1 MGLLTKLTTDGSNLS
16 INDGLTPA
24 INPLAVGTL
33 NGGTSIHSD
42 GLPENSYSLNG
53 SNANTIGGLVSQ
65 YQDGI
70 TNPLQLP
77 SNLDLNGLTP
87 TGPLNA
93 GTIPINNSF
102 AGGAYLNNL
111 PEVGLIGDVNIAT
124 PFG

>member
-1 MGLLTKLTTDGSNLS
+1 MGLLTKLTTDGSTLS
-16 INDGLTPA
+16 INDGGTPS
-24 INPLAVGTL
+24 INPLSLQSSTL
-33 NGGTSIHSD
+33 HSNGD
-42 GLPENSYSLNG
+42 PNQSYSLNG
-53 SNANTIGGLVSQ
+53 SNANIVGNLVSQ

-70 TNPLQLP
+70 TNPLKPP
-77 SNLDLNGLTP
+77 SVLDLNGLTP

-93 GTIPINNSF
+93 GTISINNSF

>member
-33 NGGTSIHSD
+33 NGGLSIHSD
-42 GLPENSYSLNG
+42 GTPGNSYSLNG
-53 SNANTIGGLVSQ
+53 SNANIVGNLVSQ

-70 TNPLQLP
+70 TNPLKLP
-77 SNLDLNGLTP
+77 SNLDLQGFTP
-87 TGPLNA
+87 
-93 GTIPINNSF
+93 SQ
-102 AGGAYLNNL
+102 YLNNL
-111 PEVGLIGDVNIAT
+111 PESGPLIGDNNIAT

>member
-16 INDGLTPA
+16 INDGLTPNV
-24 INPLAVGTL
+24 NPLTL
-33 NGGTSIHSD
+33 QTSTLHSNGD
-42 GLPENSYSLNG
+42 PNQSYSLNG
-53 SNANTIGGLVSQ
+53 SNANIVGNLVSQ

-87 TGPLNA
+87 
-93 GTIPINNSF
+93 SQ
-102 AGGAYLNNL
+102 YLNNL
-111 PEVGLIGDVNIAT
+111 PEGGTLIGDTNIAT